1 MDARPAT
8 PDDERFLRRSSSSR
22 TSLEGGHVMRKRSTF
37 LAIAAPLWT
46 ALLLTACSTSNP
58 NGSSTGGTSAQNPAT
73 QGSVKVSGSS
83 TVLPISQLVAEQ
95 FSQQNPDVQ
104 ISVDGP
110 GTTDGFVLF
119 CKGQTAINDA
129 SRPIADEEITA
140 CRANGVDY
148 LELPIAYDGIT
159 VMTNPAN
166 TAIDCLSKADLYAL
180 VGPESKG
187 FTSWSDANALDKQ
200 LGGTGNF
207 PNEPLDIVG
216 PGQESGTWGSFID
229 LALKDI
235 ADQRG
240 APDDTTRPDYQSSA
254 NDNVI
259 IQGVEGS
266 SSSLGWVGFAYA
278 EENAG
283 QVKILGVSPDE
294 DRSGQGNP
302 NCVSPSRDT
311 ISGQTYPLSRTLY
324 LYVNKAMARSDPAV
338 SSFVGYYMSDAALN
352 QDVQQVGYVDL
363 PSDKIQASQER
374 WASFTGEVNGA

>member
-1 MDARPAT
+1 
-8 PDDERFLRRSSSSR
+8 
-22 TSLEGGHVMRKRSTF
+22 MRKRSTS
-37 LAIAAPLWT
+37 LAIT
-46 ALLLTACSTSNP
+46 ASIGMVLILAACSTSNP
-58 NGSSTGGTSAQNPAT
+58 NGSSTGTSSGQNPAT

-129 SRPIADEEITA
+129 SRQIADDEVKA
-140 CRANGVDY
+140 CGSNGIQY

-187 FTSWSDANALDKQ
+187 FSRWSDANALDRE
-200 LGGTGNF
+200 LGGAGSF
-207 PNEPLDIVG
+207 PDQPLDIVG

-235 ADQRG
+235 AELRG

-259 IQGVEGS
+259 VQGVEGS
-266 SSSLGWVGFAYA
+266 DSSLGWVGFAYA

-283 QVKILGVSPDE
+283 QVKILGVSTDE
-294 DRSGQGNP
+294 DASGQSNAG
-302 NCVSPSRDT
+302 CVMPSRDT
-311 ISGQTYPLSRTLY
+311 ISNQSYPLSRTLY
-324 LYVNKAMARSDPAV
+324 IYVNKAMARSDPAV
-338 SSFVGYYMSDAALN
+338 SSFVDSYMSDTGLT

-363 PSDKIQASQER
+363 PSDKIQASQQLWR
-374 WASFTGEVNGA
+374 SFTGE